1 MKYYCRLTAIMVL
14 LSAALFL
21 SGCSKVAAATAESA
35 ALSSQRL
42 KRIDELLQRHVDEEK
57 VAGASALIA
66 RKGKIG
72 YFKTFGLRD
81 VKNNLPME
89 EDTIFRIYS
98 MTKPITST
106 AVMMLYE
113 EGHFFLTDP
122 VSKYIPELGGL
133 KVGVEAIDPAT
144 GEKTFTTVPSE
155 RDMTIRDLLRH
166 TSGLT
171 YGFFASSSVDRMY
184 VEKRT
189 LNEKTLKETVEK
201 LSQLPLKHQPGS
213 AWEYGLSTDVLSYFV
228 EVISGMPF
236 DKFLEERIFKP
247 LDMKDT
253 AFHVP
258 PEKKHRLAE
267 LYSLDKNGKIRIAP
281 PSAGR
286 NFLEPPTHFS
296 GGGGLVS
303 TQRDYLRFC
312 RMILNKG
319 KLDKVRLLS
328 PKSVELM
335 TSNHIS
341 EDINTEGKGSIVK
354 LYGAGFGLG
363 FRVNTGPSRM
373 GTIGSKGTCSWGG
386 AASTIFWIDFQE
398 EMIGI
403 YMSQIKPADHTLGY
417 KFKTLAY
424 QAVED

>member
-1 MKYYCRLTAIMVL
+1 MKYYSSFSTITAL
-14 LSAALFL
+14 FFAALLLF
-21 SGCSKVAAATAESA
+21 GCNEISATTAESVG
-35 ALSSQRL
+35 LSSERL
-42 KRIDELLQRHVDEEK
+42 ERIDKLLQSHVDKKE
-57 VAGASALIA
+57 VAGASVLIE
-66 RKGKIG
+66 RKGKVG
-72 YFKTFGLRD
+72 YFKAFGLRD
-81 VKNNLPME
+81 VEKNLPME

-133 KVGVEAIDPAT
+133 EVGIEETDPET
-144 GEKTFTTVPSE
+144 GEKIFTTVPSE
-155 RDMTIRDLLRH
+155 RDMTIRDLLCH

-171 YGFFASSSVDRMY
+171 YGFFANSKVDRMY
-184 VEKRT
+184 VEKRV

-213 AWEYGLSTDVLSYFV
+213 AWEYGLSTDVLSYLV
-228 EVISGMPF
+228 EVVSGMPF
-236 DKFLEERIFKP
+236 DKFLEERVFKP

-253 AFHVP
+253 GFHVP
-258 PEKKHRLAE
+258 LEKKHRFAE
-267 LYSLDKNGKIRIAP
+267 LYSLGKNGKIKIAAP
-281 PSAGR
+281 GTGR
-286 NFLEPPTHFS
+286 NFLEPATHFS

-312 RMILNKG
+312 QMILNKG
-319 KLDKVRLLS
+319 KLGDVRLLS

-335 TSNHIS
+335 ASNHIS
-341 EDINTEGKGSIVK
+341 EDVNTEGKGSAVK
-354 LYGAGFGLG
+354 LYEAGFGLG
-363 FRVNTGPSRM
+363 FRVNTGPNRI
-373 GTIGSKGTCSWGG
+373 GALGSKGTCSWGG
-386 AASTIFWIDFQE
+386 AASTIFWIDFE
-398 EMIGI
+398 EQMIGI

-424 QAVED
+424 QAIED